1 MWCSFLCRFG
11 GLAYGEVNQ
20 MAQLN
25 GTEFKKFTDGLLEAV
40 QASSASR
47 GNSLWPEIINNVDE
61 LLARLVTKEN
71 GKVINTCV
79 CFIRMCFQ
87 CPLILIVFVLVLFCL
102 YGFVSDKPVATIV
115 SLLTRHQLFFSFK
128 IS

>member
-1 MWCSFLCRFG
+1 MFSRYFIVICVPLTMFYVVYLSLCRFG
-11 GLAYGEVNQ
+11 GLAYGEVNR

-40 QASSASR
+40 QASSTTR

-71 GKVINTCV
+71 GKVIH
-79 CFIRMCFQ
+79 
-87 CPLILIVFVLVLFCL
+87 
-102 YGFVSDKPVATIV
+102 VSDSFECV
-115 SLLTRHQLFFSFK
+115 FSVHYF
-128 IS
+128 